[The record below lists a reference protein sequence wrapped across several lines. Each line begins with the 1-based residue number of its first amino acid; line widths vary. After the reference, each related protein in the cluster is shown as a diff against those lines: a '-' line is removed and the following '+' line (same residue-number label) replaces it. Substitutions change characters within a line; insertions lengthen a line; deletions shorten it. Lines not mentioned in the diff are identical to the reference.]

1 MGQSHLVFPSPQPGN
16 FPFPCTLH
24 GDHRLDLPLGIE
36 GGQPPE
42 RSLKSCFCFILT
54 VEKMVCETVGQL
66 QHGRD
71 LQEASAEFFTQQ
83 WPLFFPVFQHL
94 TAECS
99 PRVSVTCLMNNA
111 RCPVCPHS
119 QIPAAFC
126 AGTQTSNQ
134 ICCWDLLQGQ
144 HRGHGILL
152 GGVPW
157 KGDFLCSLLRLPQQ
171 KLSSDHRD

>member
-1 MGQSHLVFPSPQPGN
+1 
-16 FPFPCTLH
+16 
-24 GDHRLDLPLGIE
+24 
-36 GGQPPE
+36 
-42 RSLKSCFCFILT
+42 
-54 VEKMVCETVGQL
+54 MVCETVGQL

-111 RCPVCPHS
+111 RCSCSVCPHS

-152 GGVPW
+152 GGVPC

-171 KLSSDHRD
+171 KLSSDHRDRGCRLPKGKFHGYGGAKRMQHPCRASP